1 MADASNIAIVSAST
15 IKASVNAL
23 YGKLD
28 DANTRRKIFDNSYL
42 LMLLVIDER
51 WQRVTIYHRGVDIA
65 SSYRIDEVKM
75 AEKSKGQDIT
85 EIFRMF
91 SKQMQTNI

>member
-1 MADASNIAIVSAST
+1 MKTTA
-15 IKASVNAL
+15 NAL
-23 YGKLD
+23 YGKLED
-28 DANTRRKIFDNSYL
+28 PNTRRKIFDNSYL
-42 LMLLVIDER
+42 LMLIVVDER

-65 SSYRIDEVKM
+65 SSFRIDEVKM

-85 EIFRMF
+85 EIFKMF